1 MSSMPKQTIREE
13 LSVAEF
19 ETEEQQLEALRKW
32 WQENGRGV
40 VAGVVLGLGAVG
52 GWRGWVYYT
61 EARAESASAIYQTLM
76 QNLASGEFADIA
88 TQTRELIEDYAST
101 PYAEL
106 AALGDARAA
115 VEQADYER
123 AKTSLQWARDNA
135 NQENIRYIARI
146 RLARVLRQLGDVDT
160 ALETLDA
167 TFPTAFLA
175 AVEELRGDLYL
186 VKGDREKARDAY
198 GKALAAPYS
207 SVDRELVEMKFNDLR
222 SDADS

>member
-1 MSSMPKQTIREE
+1 M
-13 LSVAEF
+13 AEF

-40 VAGVVLGLGAVG
+40 LVGVVLGLGAVG
-52 GWRGWVYYT
+52 GWRGWIYYT

-76 QNLASGEFADIA
+76 QNLAAGEFDGIA
-88 TQTRELIEDYAST
+88 AHAQELMQDYAST

-115 VEQADYER
+115 IEQADNER

-135 NQENIRYIARI
+135 NQQNIRYIARI
-146 RLARVLRQLGDVDT
+146 RLARVLRQTGAVDE
-160 ALETLDA
+160 ALETIDIA
-167 TFPTAFLA
+167 FPVAFLA

-186 VKGDREKARDAY
+186 VKGDRDKAREAY
-198 GKALAAPYS
+198 GNALAAPYS

>member
-1 MSSMPKQTIREE
+1 M
-13 LSVAEF
+13 AEF

-32 WQENGRGV
+32 WQENGRGIV
-40 VAGVVLGLGAVG
+40 VGVVLGLGAVG

-76 QNLASGEFADIA
+76 RNLTNNELTDIA
-88 TQTRELIEDYAST
+88 AQAQELIEDYAST

-123 AKTSLQWARDNA
+123 AKKSLQWARDNA
-135 NQENIRYIARI
+135 NQQNIRHIARI
-146 RLARVLRQLGDVDT
+146 RLARVLRQSGDLDA
-160 ALETLDA
+160 ALEAIDVA
-167 TFPTAFLA
+167 FPAAFLA
-175 AVEELRGDLYL
+175 AAEELRGDLYL
-186 VKGDREKARDAY
+186 AKGDRDKARDAY
-198 GKALAAPYS
+198 RKALGASYS

-222 SDADS
+222 SDDAGS

>member
-1 MSSMPKQTIREE
+1 
-13 LSVAEF
+13 VAEF

-40 VAGVVLGLGAVG
+40 VVGVVLGLGAVG
-52 GWRGWVYYT
+52 GWRGWIYYT

-76 QNLASGEFADIA
+76 ENLAAGEFEGIA
-88 TQTRELIEDYAST
+88 EHAQELMQDYAST

-115 VEQADYER
+115 IERADNDR

-135 NQENIRYIARI
+135 NQQNIRYIARI
-146 RLARVLRQLGDVDT
+146 RLARVLRQTGAVDE
-160 ALETLDA
+160 ALETIDIAL
-167 TFPTAFLA
+167 PVAFLA

-186 VKGDREKARDAY
+186 VKGDRDKAREAY

>member
-1 MSSMPKQTIREE
+1 
-13 LSVAEF
+13 VAEF

-40 VAGVVLGLGAVG
+40 LVGVVLGLGAVG
-52 GWRGWVYYT
+52 GWRGWIYYS
-61 EARAESASAIYQTLM
+61 EARAESASAIYHDLM
-76 QNLASGEFADIA
+76 QNLAAEEYAGIA
-88 TQTRELIEDYAST
+88 AQAQELMEDYAGT

-106 AALGDARAA
+106 AALGEARAA
-115 VEQADYER
+115 VEEADYER
-123 AKTSLQWARDNA
+123 AKASLQWARDNA

-146 RLARVLRQLGDVDT
+146 RLARVQRQTGDGDQ
-160 ALETLDA
+160 ALETLDVA
-167 TFPTAFLA
+167 FPVAFVA

-186 VKGDREKARDAY
+186 VKGDRDKARDAY

-222 SDADS
+222 RDADS